1 MKKIKIG
8 LVLGGGGARGLAHIG
23 ILKVLENAGLC
34 PDIISGT
41 SMGAL
46 VGAAY
51 AQNPRAAIVEQQFR
65 QFIFSEKFKT
75 LGGTRFRQEHFYEPE
90 NLISQISREFKRR
103 IIINLAAQRKSL
115 LKSTRMEAAVEELVE
130 PGNVDDTKIP
140 FSCAAIDLVSGQEK
154 IFASGDIQ
162 LAVKASMAIPGFLPP
177 VEFGDYQLVDG
188 SVSVNFPLQPLLDYG
203 VDIFILSNVSTP
215 FEVGIKPD
223 NVVDIVMRS
232 HLVATKK
239 INEMALSQADFVF
252 NPPIGSIHWS
262 DFEQIDVLIERGE
275 SEAIKSITAIKRLIA
290 QRSRFAYRFKKRI
303 RQWSGRDFT

>member
-23 ILKVLENAGLC
+23 ILKVLENAGLR
-34 PDIISGT
+34 PDVIAGT
-41 SMGAL
+41 SMGAM

-51 AQNPRAAIVEQQFR
+51 AQHPQAKDIEQRFR
-65 QFIFSEKFKT
+65 QFVFSEKFKE
-75 LGGTRFRQEHFYEPE
+75 LGGTRFRRTHHYEPE
-90 NLISQISREFKRR
+90 NLLSQISREFKRR

-115 LKSTRMEAAVEELVE
+115 LKSTRMEAAIAELVQ
-130 PGNVDDTKIP
+130 PGNVHDTKIP
-140 FSCAAIDLVSGQEK
+140 FYCAAIDLVSGQEK
-154 IFASGDIQ
+154 IFNSGDIQ

-177 VEFGDYQLVDG
+177 VEYGDYQLVDG

-203 VDIFILSNVSTP
+203 IDILILSNVSTP
-215 FEVGIKPD
+215 FEVGIKTD

-239 INEMALSQADFVF
+239 INEMALSQADFVL

-262 DFEQIDVLIERGE
+262 DFEQIDLLIERGE
-275 SEAIKSITAIKRLIA
+275 GEATKSIDAIKQLMVE
-290 QRSRFAYRFKKRI
+290 RSRLTYRFKKQI
-303 RQWSGRDFT
+303 RQWSERRFL

>member
-23 ILKVLENAGLC
+23 ILKVLENAGLR
-34 PDIISGT
+34 PDVISGT

-51 AQNPRAAIVEQQFR
+51 AQNPQAESIEQRFH

-75 LGGTRFRQEHFYEPE
+75 LGGIRFRQEHFYEPE
-90 NLISQISREFKRR
+90 NLLSQISREFKRR

-115 LKSTRMEAAVEELVE
+115 LKSTRMAAAIEELVE
-130 PGNVDDTKIP
+130 QGNVDDTIIS

-154 IFASGDIQ
+154 IFISGDIQ
-162 LAVKASMAIPGFLPP
+162 RAVKASMALPGFLPP
-177 VEFGDYQLVDG
+177 VEYDDYQLVDG
-188 SVSVNFPLQPLLDYG
+188 SVSVNFPVQPVLDQG
-203 VDIFILSNVSTP
+203 VDVLVLSNVSTP
-215 FEVGIKPD
+215 FEVGIKPG
-223 NVVDIVMRS
+223 NVVDIIMRS

-239 INEMALSQADFVF
+239 INEMALSHADFVM

-262 DFEQIDVLIERGE
+262 DFEKIDLLIERGE
-275 SEAIKSITAIKRLIA
+275 GEANKSIGALKRLIA
-290 QRSRFAYRFKKRI
+290 ERSRFAYRFKKRI
-303 RQWSGRDFT
+303 RQWSEQKFT